1 MSGGGERKTDIQT
14 KRQRD
19 RKRQRKDGGKEKERD
34 ILLFWNPLQGKGK
47 ASRCV
52 TLGM

>member
-34 ILLFWNPLQGKGK
+34 IFYSGILCREK
-47 ASRCV
+47 ARHLDV
-52 TLGM
+52 